1 MITSNKFLF
10 DVFILCEIVMKVLC
24 TFDHVYV
31 SFVTTLNIPVG
42 IYSSINEDLIFIID
56 QNETDTNK
64 MLQDETNVF
73 TSLGHHESSLIH
85 EQEYKECQRQ
95 FHPNEQSLNDKYN
108 QCVLQ
113 LKANIHDLLDC
124 TQYDKLK

>member
-1 MITSNKFLF
+1 
-10 DVFILCEIVMKVLC
+10 MKVLC

-31 SFVTTLNIPVG
+31 SFVTTLNIPTG

-73 TSLGHHESSLIH
+73 MSLGHHESSLIH